1 MTWKTI
7 YIWYIFG
14 KDFYFLIISNI
25 MLFNFQSFIEELRE
39 KEDKK
44 ELIEKYEK
52 FFGPLA
58 WEIKD
63 QIWYKEYLI
72 NFKTIPFLVP
82 DELKSEF
89 DRGLLLQLV
98 SSSFSSECYFEKP
111 EVKEWEAL
119 PVNEQWEKLRDLTI
133 AVKSWDQSVV
143 KKLSELR
150 SFQILRLYEI
160 YIEEEMNLQVLIKE
174 DEKEAAAIL
183 SQRQA
188 RLQRRKVMLES
199 LDREEVQAAAK
210 VEQEAQLWNLMD
222 QL

>member
-1 MTWKTI
+1 
-7 YIWYIFG
+7 
-14 KDFYFLIISNI
+14 

-52 FFGPLA
+52 FFGKISWDL
-58 WEIKD
+58 KD

-72 NFKTIPFLVP
+72 NFKTISFLVP

-89 DRGLLLQLV
+89 DRALLLQLV
-98 SSSFSSECYFEKP
+98 SGSFSSECYFEKP
-111 EVKEWEAL
+111 EIKEWEDFPL
-119 PVNEQWEKLRDLTI
+119 NENWEKLRDLTI

-143 KKLSELR
+143 KKVSELW

-199 LDREEVQAAAK
+199 LDREEVQEAAK
-210 VEQEAQLWNLMD
+210 KEQESKLWDLMNQL
-222 QL
+222 